1 MDPNSPGSPG
11 REHGLSRSI
20 PPPPTGEVVPPS
32 GGTGPTPPPESSWG
46 SWSEGQPPASATGR
60 TRRWL
65 VILLATLL
73 VVGGGGSA
81 AAFFLMRGAGEEL
94 LQLVPASSEVVV
106 TAYLDPSAGQKV
118 NLMALADR
126 FPALRDDQRI
136 RQQVDDV
143 LDAAL
148 EGSGLSHEDVRPWL
162 GSQVAIVVDVGAND
176 DEPTVSFLVAS
187 KDDDAALATVEKAL
201 TGSLGTEQTSEYRG
215 ATMHVFDGGA
225 SFVGFVIVD
234 HVVVLSNQSIGLTR
248 VVDVSEGSTQAIVDD
263 PAFLDTISSLPEGKL
278 GLAYVNPT
286 EIVNKALSASGL
298 GVAGTAPGLDQLRAI
313 RGVGATLSAHPDG
326 LAFDVA
332 VRMDPSELDPA
343 TRLQLDQPVGENGML
358 GFLPADAYA
367 VATQQGLDETL
378 KQTVDQLLATSE
390 GERIRQRIGVD
401 DTLAA
406 LTGDLAFEVGPGTGL
421 VPAAGAILFGVR
433 DASAVQRTLDGLADL
448 VLAAQGRAGAID
460 PAFGDPSGLNRH
472 DVLGAVP
479 AATWRTSTYQGT
491 TIRYL
496 DDPGLSGTGF
506 VPAYA
511 VVEGAAI
518 VASSPTE
525 IRKLIDTGAGSEPNI
540 GESSSYRRAVT
551 RVPDEGGT
559 WYVDVAALV
568 SRFGSKLPPDVASN
582 IEPVDTVVQ
591 GTSASS
597 SLITY
602 RLFVEIR

>member
-11 REHGLSRSI
+11 REHRLPTSM

-32 GGTGPTPPPESSWG
+32 GGTGLTPSPESSWG
-46 SWSEGQPPASATGR
+46 PWSEGQPPASTTGR

-65 VILLATLL
+65 VVLLAMLL

-94 LQLVPASSEVVV
+94 LQLVPASSEVVF

-136 RQQVDDV
+136 RREVDDV
-143 LDAAL
+143 LDSAL
-148 EGSGLSHEDVRPWL
+148 EGTGLSHEDVRPWL

-187 KDDDAALATVEKAL
+187 KDDDAALETLDKAL
-201 TGSLGTEQTSEYRG
+201 TGSLGAEEINEYRG
-215 ATMHVFDGGA
+215 ATMHVFDSGA
-225 SFVGFVIVD
+225 SFVGYVIVD
-234 HVVVLSNQSIGLTR
+234 HVVVLSNRSIGLTR
-248 VVDVSEGSTQAIVDD
+248 VVDVADGTTQAIVDD
-263 PAFLDTISSLPEGKL
+263 PAFLDTISSLPEGRL

-286 EIVNKALSASGL
+286 EIVNRALSASGL
-298 GVAGTAPGLDQLRAI
+298 GVAATAPGLDMFRSI

-332 VRMDPSELDPA
+332 VRLDPSELDPA
-343 TRLQLDQPVGENGML
+343 TRLQLDQPIDENGML
-358 GFLPADAYA
+358 GFVPADAYA

-378 KQTVDQLLATSE
+378 KQTVDQVLTSPE
-390 GERIRQRIGVD
+390 GELIRQRIGVD

-406 LTGDLAFEVGPGTGL
+406 LTGDLAFEVGPGSGP
-421 VPAAGAILFGVR
+421 VPAAGAILIGVR

-448 VLAAQGRAGAID
+448 VLADQRRAGTID
-460 PAFGDPSGLNRH
+460 PAFGNVSASGR
-472 DVLGAVP
+472 DEVFGAVP
-479 AATWRTSTYQGT
+479 KATWRTSTYHGT

-496 DDPGLSGTGF
+496 DHPGLSGTGF

-525 IRKLIDTGAGSEPNI
+525 IRKLIDTGAGGEPNI
-540 GESSSYRRAVT
+540 SSSSSYRRAVS

-559 WYVDVAALV
+559 WYMDVAALV
-568 SRFGSKLPPDVASN
+568 SRFGSQLPPDVASN
-582 IEPVDTVVQ
+582 IEPIDTVVQ
-591 GTSASS
+591 GTSNSS

-602 RLFVEIR
+602 RLFIEVG